1 MNLILKLISRNTD
14 FIIMRCDG
22 IYDNLSNFDIIDS
35 AWFTINHVAKERKY
49 DINLI
54 SLDICNMIIKNAMD
68 KLSSDNL
75 SVIVITFEGLE
86 KYLANM
92 KSKESKDK
100 VLALNGDGKKK

>member
-1 MNLILKLISRNTD
+1 MG
-14 FIIMRCDG
+14 CDG

-35 AWFTINHVAKERKY
+35 ACFTIHHVAKERKY
-49 DINLI
+49 DINLT
-54 SLDICNMIIKNAMD
+54 LDICNMIIKNVMD

-75 SVIVITFEGLE
+75 SVIVITFERLK

-100 VLALNGDGKKK
+100 VLALNGDGEK